1 MDVDRCFS
9 VDPVCSRSP
18 LVTDWVMGVGFHE
31 ARKVGLC
38 GWSDDRLTHVFH
50 DAVVHLDPFF
60 PFVVEPTR
68 VGGGEGGRDDGDA
81 VMDHLYG
88 HDCVMDD
95 REWAVFCR
103 EVLLLEEPIPQTMG
117 AIVGMVDEMVTF
129 IIHAVVGEVGYSK
142 RSDSRLMEL
151 VVVLTRFLLLCGG
164 SGMFPYDYA
173 VARFSGVHPFVAGGP
188 VAYGSGRLFALKL
201 YRRLVSLGRCVQ
213 GLLRVAWDYGKWE
226 EPALLGMLGLG
237 GSTEY
242 FLCDVWRAAVGKGT
256 PLAVFMQSVIGP
268 SYFSDDV
275 SSDKYYVV
283 HEYDCTMVGGVVYHL
298 LAQGS
303 LYADFGG
310 VDRRLQ
316 VFLHNLHWG
325 FMHQSKYVGM
335 CGSARFPTDLL
346 ALFGIMVG
354 RCVVG
359 TKPLEFRL
367 IKHRSWRI
375 GDAQTCTAKQNA
387 ALKFRFLSPL
397 SYALVYEAGGGVVHD
412 DVARS
417 IGFGVLSDCV
427 ISAPLVASV
436 SAEEMG

>member
-1 MDVDRCFS
+1 M
-9 VDPVCSRSP
+9 
-18 LVTDWVMGVGFHE
+18 E
-31 ARKVGLC
+31 
-38 GWSDDRLTHVFH
+38 
-50 DAVVHLDPFF
+50 
-60 PFVVEPTR
+60 
-68 VGGGEGGRDDGDA
+68 
-81 VMDHLYG
+81 
-88 HDCVMDD
+88 
-95 REWAVFCR
+95 
-103 EVLLLEEPIPQTMG
+103 
-117 AIVGMVDEMVTF
+117 AIVGMVDEMVMF
-129 IIHAVVGEVGYSK
+129 IVHAVVGEDGYSK

-201 YRRLVSLGRCVQ
+201 YRRLVSLGRCVR

-283 HEYDCTMVGGVVYHL
+283 HEYDCTTWRRDAEYTPMSSETMVGGVVYHL

-335 CGSARFPTDLL
+335 RGSARFPTDLL

-367 IKHRSWRI
+367 IKHRSWRL

-397 SYALVYEAGGGVVHD
+397 SYASVYEAGGGVVHD
-412 DVARS
+412 DVVRS
-417 IGFGVLSDCV
+417 IGFGVISDCV
-427 ISAPLVASV
+427 ISAPLAASV
-436 SAEEMG
+436 NAEEMYPSVSIIKYSVRRRAYLVRGAC

>member
-1 MDVDRCFS
+1 M
-9 VDPVCSRSP
+9 
-18 LVTDWVMGVGFHE
+18 E
-31 ARKVGLC
+31 
-38 GWSDDRLTHVFH
+38 
-50 DAVVHLDPFF
+50 
-60 PFVVEPTR
+60 
-68 VGGGEGGRDDGDA
+68 
-81 VMDHLYG
+81 
-88 HDCVMDD
+88 
-95 REWAVFCR
+95 
-103 EVLLLEEPIPQTMG
+103 
-117 AIVGMVDEMVTF
+117 AIVGMVDEMVMF
-129 IIHAVVGEVGYSK
+129 IVHAVVGEDGYSK

-173 VARFSGVHPFVAGGP
+173 VARFSGVHPFLAGGP

-201 YRRLVSLGRCVQ
+201 YRRLVSLGRCVR

-226 EPALLGMLGLG
+226 EPVLLGVLGLV

-275 SSDKYYVV
+275 PSDKCYVV
-283 HEYDCTMVGGVVYHL
+283 HEYDCTTWRRDAEYTPMSSETMVGGVVYHL

-325 FMHQSKYVGM
+325 FMHQSKYVGI
-335 CGSARFPTDLL
+335 
-346 ALFGIMVG
+346 LFGIMVG

-367 IKHRSWRI
+367 IKHRSWRL

-397 SYALVYEAGGGVVHD
+397 SYASVYEAGGGVVHD
-412 DVARS
+412 DVVRS
-417 IGFGVLSDCV
+417 IGFGVISDCV
-427 ISAPLVASV
+427 ISAPLAASV
-436 SAEEMG
+436 NAEEMYPSVSIIKYSVRRRAYLVRGAC